1 LMRGEKYTKF
11 LKEHEKQKKERSK
24 KKKRLV
30 LYQERV
36 EKRERESIDLFDD
49 DDPRAR
55 LKRERISPS

>member
-1 LMRGEKYTKF
+1 
-11 LKEHEKQKKERSK
+11 
-24 KKKRLV
+24 LV

-36 EKRERESIDLFDD
+36 EKRERESIDLSDD